1 MTCLDIALIKNSSFN
16 SSHACT
22 VNKFFVILIIDTM
35 INYLFSIVPAMS
47 SVGCPI
53 ALTLVANELLL
64 LLLMI
69 LLEVRIEAVSSV
81 VKAAVLAR
89 REIYR
94 CRIVHS
100 LGCISAAPMHIL
112 LLLNLLL
119 PNRISNIVWVKKDQ
133 FLVIVGDG

>member
-1 MTCLDIALIKNSSFN
+1 ML
-16 SSHACT
+16 
-22 VNKFFVILIIDTM
+22 
-35 INYLFSIVPAMS
+35 LFSFLPDEE
-47 SVGCPI
+47 
-53 ALTLVANELLL
+53 LLELELEEDDNELLL

-94 CRIVHS
+94 CRIVHN
-100 LGCISAAPMHIL
+100 LGCISAAPMQIL